1 MGKFIKKIIAVLATV
16 LLFSFVLIGCGGGEK
31 GATSEAPTES
41 HEESATKAPEGE
53 AAAPA
58 EATPAPEAPAT
69 EAAPEATP
77 AAPAAGQ

>member
-16 LLFSFVLIGCGGGEK
+16 LLFSVVLIGCGGDK
-31 GATSEAPTES
+31 GSTSEAPAES

-58 EATPAPEAPAT
+58 EATPAPEAPAA
-69 EAAPEATP
+69 EAPAAEAP